1 MLQSIARRLPG
12 LLLVVVAVLSL
23 LFVLLHASGDP
34 AVLLVGP
41 VGDPEL
47 VAATRAQ
54 LGLDRPLYVQYVDF
68 LRRSL
73 TLDFGDSFIQRSP
86 AMQLALD
93 ALPRTA
99 LLAGIGLAWAVA
111 AGLLLGIV
119 AAVNA
124 NGPVGLLVTSLALI
138 GQSVPNFL
146 LAILLVMVFSVRLGL
161 LPTFGYGTWEHLV
174 LPAVALSAR
183 LMAQV
188 ARLTRAELRQTL
200 SEDYVRTARAKGV
213 ASSAVVVK
221 HALTN
226 SLIPVMSV
234 VGLEAS
240 KLIGGSMIIEII
252 FAWPG
257 TGSLLADAILR
268 KDFPVIQAS
277 VFLLT
282 LVVVIVNFLTDVAY
296 TVIDPRIRHA

>member
-41 VGDPEL
+41 VGSPEL

-54 LGLDRPLYVQYVDF
+54 LGLDRPLYVQYADF

-73 TLDFGDSFIQRSP
+73 TLDFGESFIQRSP

-124 NGPVGLLVTSLALI
+124 SGPVGLLVTSLALI

-146 LAILLVMVFSVRLGL
+146 LAILMVMVFSVRLGL

-174 LPAVALSAR
+174 LPAIALSAR

-200 SEDYVRTARAKGV
+200 NEDYVRTARAKGI
-213 ASSAVVVK
+213 ASSAVVIK

-226 SLIPVMSV
+226 SLIPVISV

-277 VFLLT
+277 VFLFT

-296 TVIDPRIRHA
+296 TVLDPRIRHA